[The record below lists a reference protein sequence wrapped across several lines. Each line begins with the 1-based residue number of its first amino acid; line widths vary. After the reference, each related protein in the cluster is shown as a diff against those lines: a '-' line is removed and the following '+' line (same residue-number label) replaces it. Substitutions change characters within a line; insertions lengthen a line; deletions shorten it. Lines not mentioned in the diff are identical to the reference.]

1 MSAVG
6 AVGRETLRRKNK
18 FENVRIVV
26 CTDPAR
32 IGELEI
38 ASYRVG
44 EKAQRRRRKRGE
56 AEALTRRGIGDFT
69 EHGGGM
75 RAGGAGEIAR
85 AAVESFVGEQGE
97 GEGFFGVFRDAEA
110 GRWNDFD
117 SAESGREL
125 RNDERIICAA
135 SGDD

>member
-38 ASYRVG
+38 ASCRVG

-69 EHGGGM
+69 ENGGVV
-75 RAGGAGEIAR
+75 RACGAGEIAG
-85 AAVESFVGEQGE
+85 AAME
-97 GEGFFGVFRDAEA
+97 GLVSE
-110 GRWNDFD
+110 
-117 SAESGREL
+117 
-125 RNDERIICAA
+125 
-135 SGDD
+135 